1 MAFRLSWLEILLL
14 KLVSRCWL
22 VGRPDSVVGNN
33 VGWELAYTCIT
44 IGQGGGHGKETTE
57 GFSWRRRSG
66 WRPGCLYARDDGL
79 TTGYGERGSIR

>member
-57 GFSWRRRSG
+57 GFS
-66 WRPGCLYARDDGL
+66 DGEDEVGGDL
-79 TTGYGERGSIR
+79 AAGMHVMMG

>member
-33 VGWELAYTCIT
+33 VGWEWAYTCIT
-44 IGQGGGHGKETTE
+44 IGQGGDHGKET
-57 GFSWRRRSG
+57 FS
-66 WRPGCLYARDDGL
+66 DDGN
-79 TTGYGERGSIR
+79 GEDEVVATWLPVCT